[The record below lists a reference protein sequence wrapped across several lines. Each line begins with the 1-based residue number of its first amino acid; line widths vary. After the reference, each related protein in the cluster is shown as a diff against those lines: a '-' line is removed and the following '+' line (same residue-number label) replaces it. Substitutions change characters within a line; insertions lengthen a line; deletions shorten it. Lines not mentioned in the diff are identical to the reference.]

1 MKIKVRKQIEQVE
14 TWKNSYTGK
23 QEKNS
28 TIVENGFVEEMEIN
42 PMEISAFSLNKS
54 LGLIGIEK
62 NLYPMT
68 LKSWKETKKELSKTD
83 ILRRLSAEKYK

>member
-1 MKIKVRKQIEQVE
+1 MKIKVRKQVEQVE
-14 TWKNSYTGK
+14 TWKNPYTGK
-23 QEKNS
+23 QEKSS

-42 PMEISAFSLNKS
+42 PMEISVFSLNKS
-54 LGLIGIEK
+54 LRLIGIGK

>member
-1 MKIKVRKQIEQVE
+1 MKIKVRKQIEQIE
-14 TWKNSYTGK
+14 TWENPYTGK

-42 PMEISAFSLNKS
+42 PMEISAFSLDKS
-54 LGLIGIEK
+54 LRLIGIGRK
-62 NLYPMT
+62 LYPMT
-68 LKSWKETKKELSKTD
+68 LKSWKDTKKELSKTD